1 MHRVGIPRQSSGGY
15 PAFGLK
21 NPFRTRG
28 DYQVYFQ
35 IGHGGQILQNG
46 LRQRHP
52 ARAADSKDKAMHRF
66 FFSVTLSAYRTME
79 HGAACRHELTPWR
92 SDGHGYCRR
101 RLDDLEAQGGGL
113 PEPVGEAEPP
123 ARTPEETERAL
134 AETERRLA
142 QTDQDLNQALG
153 QRKAVGD
160 PAALAARRE
169 ELALSRPQLA
179 DRLGVTPSTVSN
191 YETGVS
197 FPKEEMML
205 RLFDC
210 LETDPNT
217 LFQDSFRRGADVLT
231 ERERQLL
238 EQYRSLSPLGRESVQ
253 TMVEALRA
261 CQQESA
267 APEQEPRVIPL
278 YRTPAAA
285 GYAAP
290 VFGEDFDYLQVTD
303 GVPQA
308 AEFAVR
314 IQGDSMVPYIPDGS
328 VVYVNRDPLKA
339 GDVGIFCV
347 DGDIFCKQ
355 YYKDPAGTV
364 YLFSLNRARADAD
377 VVLTAGSGRTL
388 ACFGRVILHALPLPG
403 RT

>member
-1 MHRVGIPRQSSGGY
+1 
-15 PAFGLK
+15 
-21 NPFRTRG
+21 
-28 DYQVYFQ
+28 
-35 IGHGGQILQNG
+35 
-46 LRQRHP
+46 
-52 ARAADSKDKAMHRF
+52 
-66 FFSVTLSAYRTME
+66 
-79 HGAACRHELTPWR
+79 
-92 SDGHGYCRR
+92 
-101 RLDDLEAQGGGL
+101 
-113 PEPVGEAEPP
+113 
-123 ARTPEETERAL
+123 
-134 AETERRLA
+134 
-142 QTDQDLNQALG
+142 
-153 QRKAVGD
+153 
-160 PAALAARRE
+160 
-169 ELALSRPQLA
+169 
-179 DRLGVTPSTVSN
+179 
-191 YETGVS
+191 
-197 FPKEEMML
+197 ML

-278 YRTPAAA
+278 
-285 GYAAP
+285 
-290 VFGEDFDYLQVTD
+290 
-303 GVPQA
+303 VPDPCGGRLCGA
-308 AEFAVR
+308 SVR
-314 IQGDSMVPYIPDGS
+314 RGFRLPPGHRRRASGRRVCRAYPGDSMVPYIPDGS